1 MANDIELSE
10 QEEAKRQELAQKLQ
24 NNILGLGDVEGA
36 IQRLT
41 KQKEGLVAAHMALD
55 NDIREFNGVIKEKY
69 APKEEPV
76 LSVEE

>member
-1 MANDIELSE
+1 MTNDIKLSE
-10 QEEAKRQELAQKLQ
+10 EEEAKRQELAQKLQ

-41 KQKEGLVAAHMALD
+41 KQKEGLVEAHMALD
-55 NDIREFNGVIKEKY
+55 VEIREFNGAINAKY

>member
-1 MANDIELSE
+1 MANDIKLSE

-55 NDIREFNGVIKEKY
+55 NDIREFNGVINEKY